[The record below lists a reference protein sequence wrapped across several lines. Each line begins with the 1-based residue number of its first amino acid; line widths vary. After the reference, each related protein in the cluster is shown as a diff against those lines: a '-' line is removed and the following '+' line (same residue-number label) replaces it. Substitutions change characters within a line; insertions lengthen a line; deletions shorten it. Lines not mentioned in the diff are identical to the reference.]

1 MAKERLLG
9 ADHQEAHNVVVDA
22 GESLHLGLSAVPA
35 HGRGLYGARSL
46 LVGEELI
53 HELAHAHRG
62 ADGSSLV
69 CILSLGL
76 QQPFLTDIV
85 TDKVIVK

>member
-1 MAKERLLG
+1 MAQEGLLG
-9 ADHQEAHNVVVDA
+9 ADHQEARDVVVDA
-22 GESLHLGLSAVPA
+22 GESLHLGLGEVAA
-35 HGRGLYGARSL
+35 RRQGFYGARSL

-69 CILSLGL
+69 CILPLGF